1 MIHVFTIDECTDII
15 NGNTNDYYI
24 QKAKNKVI
32 EYLESKNIVI
42 TEPKYLIHII
52 SKSSTNGAKSWH
64 YDDDSL
70 INFIINIK
78 GSGTKILID
87 GKIEELLQGYG
98 YMVIG
103 EEGYKFLNIKP
114 TLHCAPKSDENRLL
128 LKIMLCANF
137 NLSDYVLGPSVCSYN
152 SPEYNTRN
160 EKLDLMLNQ
169 DIQIFNSLIS
179 QNI

>member
-1 MIHVFTIDECTDII
+1 MINVFTINECNDII
-15 NGNTNDYYI
+15 NGNTNDNHI

-42 TEPKYLIHII
+42 NEPKYLNCMIHN
-52 SKSSTNGAKSWH
+52 SSTNGAKSWH
-64 YDDDSL
+64 YDDNSL

-78 GSGTKILID
+78 GSGTKLLID
-87 GKIEELLQGYG
+87 EKIEELLQGQG

-114 TLHCAPKSDENRLL
+114 TLHCAPKSDDNRLL

-137 NLSDYVLGPSVCSYN
+137 NLSDYVFGDCVCSYN
-152 SPEYNTRN
+152 SPEYNIRN
-160 EKLDLMLNQ
+160 EKLDLMLEQ
-169 DIQIFNSLIS
+169 DMEIVNSLIS
-179 QNI
+179 RNI

>member
-1 MIHVFTIDECTDII
+1 MINVFTINECNDII
-15 NGNTNDYYI
+15 NGNTNDCHI

-32 EYLESKNIVI
+32 EYLESKNII
-42 TEPKYLIHII
+42 INEPNYLKHII

-64 YDDDSL
+64 YDDNSL

-78 GSGTKILID
+78 GSGTKLLID
-87 GKIEELLQGYG
+87 EKIEELQQGQG

-114 TLHCAPKSDENRLL
+114 TLHCAPKSDDNRLL
-128 LKIMLCANF
+128 LKIMLCGNS

-152 SPEYNTRN
+152 SPEYAIRS

-169 DIQIFNSLIS
+169 DINQVNSLI
-179 QNI
+179 